1 MLRTK
6 MIEDQLRK
14 GRLEAKTLDNRPERK
29 QPGCLRPTLPHN

>member
-14 GRLEAKTLDNRPERK
+14 GRLEAKTLDNRPEPK
-29 QPGCLRPTLPHN
+29 